1 MAGGGGVGEVD
12 GSGAQLSGVVGSRDG
27 TGASGTKMV
36 CEVQG
41 LEMIWRD
48 GQAELKLPEGAT
60 DAATKQVP
68 ANTRVCLVG
77 SMAGADGGHD
87 LIPAD
92 AAPEGYGG
100 AKFDF
105 ELHAKSM
112 IVTEESTKPS
122 KLATWWLE
130 LPENLD
136 MNADAV
142 YFHHAALD
150 GDQKFKIPRTP
161 LAENPFTWLLT
172 IVALLASERCSS
184 ER

>member
-1 MAGGGGVGEVD
+1 MEDAVSPSDGVAGGGGVGEVD
-12 GSGAQLSGVVGSRDG
+12 GSGAQLSEVVGSRDG

-60 DAATKQVP
+60 ETKQVP

-77 SMAGADGGHD
+77 SMAGAGAGHD
-87 LIPAD
+87 LLPVE

-112 IVTEESTKPS
+112 IVTEESTKPL
-122 KLATWWLE
+122 KLATWWLD
-130 LPENLD
+130 LP
-136 MNADAV
+136 
-142 YFHHAALD
+142 
-150 GDQKFKIPRTP
+150 
-161 LAENPFTWLLT
+161 
-172 IVALLASERCSS
+172 
-184 ER
+184 